1 MYVHTHRTMEVLY
14 SHTDAD
20 YLATAHA
27 KNGTFKW
34 KCWLG
39 LCDWTGKAAFAR
51 PVVGDSAWSTEDSVQ
66 PAF

>member
-1 MYVHTHRTMEVLY
+1 MYTHRTIEILY
-14 SHTDAD
+14 SHIDGD

-51 PVVGDSAWSTEDSVQ
+51 PVVRDGAWSTEDSGQ